1 MTRSAAAR
9 QHTMATVPASALEAW
24 RGAQLAA
31 LQARLAGEA
40 PRIEDEQRSALISRK
55 SLAERT
61 RGLCL
66 LTGI

>member
-1 MTRSAAAR
+1 M
-9 QHTMATVPASALEAW
+9 H
-24 RGAQLAA
+24 LAA
-31 LQARLAGEA
+31 LQARLAEEA
-40 PRIEDEQRSALISRK
+40 SRMEDEQRNALISRK

>member
-1 MTRSAAAR
+1 
-9 QHTMATVPASALEAW
+9 MAIVPASALEAW
-24 RGAQLAA
+24 RGMHLAA
-31 LQARLAGEA
+31 LQARLAEEA
-40 PRIEDEQRSALISRK
+40 SRMEDEQRNALISRK